1 MDKTRLA
8 EKRYTDKQT
17 KRDHKSYNT
26 PYKNTT
32 NLQKKKQSELK
43 KKELQLE
50 NKINLIKQ

>member
-17 KRDHKSYNT
+17 KRDYKSYNT